1 MIVIVITGGI
11 GSGKTAVTD
20 YLISKGYKVIDTD
33 LMAHEITSKN
43 GKAISY
49 IRDIFGEDYILED
62 GSMDREKI
70 RKLVYQDESKKKLLE
85 KGTTDIIISDT
96 QKMIEDYRKK
106 GLEILFVDIPLFFEN
121 GGENE
126 KYFDKIWLVC
136 SDIEKR
142 VKRIKK
148 RDNLDEHMI
157 KKIME
162 KQMPDKD
169 KEIKSDVV
177 INNSG
182 TIEELHRKIDSL
194 LFNLKEN
201 N

>member
-49 IRDIFGEDYILED
+49 IRDVFGEEYILKD

-70 RKLVYQDESKKKLLE
+70 RKLVYKDENKKKLLE

-96 QKMIEDYRKK
+96 KKMIEDYRKK
-106 GLEILFVDIPLFFEN
+106 GLEILFVAIPLFFEN

-142 VKRIKK
+142 LKRIKK
-148 RDNLDEHMI
+148 RDNLNEYMI

-177 INNSG
+177 IKNSG

>member
-49 IRDIFGEDYILED
+49 IRDVFGEEYILKD
-62 GSMDREKI
+62 GSMNREKI
-70 RKLVYQDESKKKLLE
+70 RKLVYQDEIKKKLLE

-96 QKMIEDYRKK
+96 KKMIEDYRKK
-106 GLEILFVDIPLFFEN
+106 GLEILFVAIPLFFEN

-142 VKRIKK
+142 LKRIKK

-177 INNSG
+177 IKNSG

-194 LFNLKEN
+194 LFNLNEN

>member
-49 IRDIFGEDYILED
+49 IRDVFGEEYILKD
-62 GSMDREKI
+62 GSMNREKI

-96 QKMIEDYRKK
+96 KKMIEDYRKK
-106 GLEILFVDIPLFFEN
+106 GLEILFVAIPLFFEN

-136 SDIEKR
+136 SDMEKR
-142 VKRIKK
+142 LKRIKK
-148 RDNLDEHMI
+148 RDNLDEYMI

-177 INNSG
+177 IKNSG

-194 LFNLKEN
+194 LFNLNEN

>member
-33 LMAHEITSKN
+33 IMAHEITSKN

-49 IRDIFGEDYILED
+49 IRDVFGEEYILKD

-70 RKLVYQDESKKKLLE
+70 RKLVYQDENKKKLLE

-96 QKMIEDYRKK
+96 KKMIEDYRKK
-106 GLEILFVDIPLFFEN
+106 GLEILFVAIPLFFEN
-121 GGENE
+121 RGEKE

-142 VKRIKK
+142 LKRIKK

-177 INNSG
+177 IKNSG

>member
-96 QKMIEDYRKK
+96 KKMIEDYRKK
-106 GLEILFVDIPLFFEN
+106 GLEILFVAIPLFFESE
-121 GGENE
+121 GEKE

-142 VKRIKK
+142 LKRIKK

-157 KKIME
+157 KNIME

-177 INNSG
+177 IKNSG

>member
-49 IRDIFGEDYILED
+49 IRDVFGEEYILKD

-70 RKLVYQDESKKKLLE
+70 RKLVYKDENKKKLLE

-96 QKMIEDYRKK
+96 KKMIEDYRKK
-106 GLEILFVDIPLFFEN
+106 GLEILFVAIPLFFEN
-121 GGENE
+121 GGKND

-142 VKRIKK
+142 LKRIKK
-148 RDNLDEHMI
+148 RDNLDEYMI

-177 INNSG
+177 IKNSG

-194 LFNLKEN
+194 LFNLNEN

>member
-49 IRDIFGEDYILED
+49 IRDVFGEEYILKD

-70 RKLVYQDESKKKLLE
+70 RKLVYQDEKKKKLLE

-96 QKMIEDYRKK
+96 KKMIEDYRKK
-106 GLEILFVDIPLFFEN
+106 GLKILFVAIPLFFEN

-148 RDNLDEHMI
+148 RDNLDEYMI

-169 KEIKSDVV
+169 KEIKSDIV
-177 INNSG
+177 IKNSG

>member
-49 IRDIFGEDYILED
+49 IRDVFGEEYILKN
-62 GSMDREKI
+62 GSMNREKI

-96 QKMIEDYRKK
+96 KKMIEDYRKK
-106 GLEILFVDIPLFFEN
+106 GLEILFVAIPLFFEN

-142 VKRIKK
+142 LKRIKK
-148 RDNLDEHMI
+148 RDNLDEYMI

-177 INNSG
+177 IKNSG

>member
-49 IRDIFGEDYILED
+49 IRDVFGEEYILKD
-62 GSMDREKI
+62 GSMNREKI

-96 QKMIEDYRKK
+96 KKMIEDYRKK
-106 GLEILFVDIPLFFEN
+106 GLEILFVAIPLFFEN

-142 VKRIKK
+142 LKRIKK
-148 RDNLDEHMI
+148 RDNLDEYMI

-177 INNSG
+177 IKNSG

-194 LFNLKEN
+194 LFNLNEN

>member
-49 IRDIFGEDYILED
+49 IRDVFGEEYILKD
-62 GSMDREKI
+62 GSMNREKI

-96 QKMIEDYRKK
+96 KKMIEDYRKK
-106 GLEILFVDIPLFFEN
+106 GLEILFVAIPLFFEN

-142 VKRIKK
+142 FKRIKK

-177 INNSG
+177 IKNSG

-194 LFNLKEN
+194 LFNLNEN

>member
-177 INNSG
+177 IKNSG

>member
-49 IRDIFGEDYILED
+49 IRDVFGEEYILKD

-96 QKMIEDYRKK
+96 KKMIEDYRKK
-106 GLEILFVDIPLFFEN
+106 GLEILFVAIPLFFEN

-142 VKRIKK
+142 LKRIKK
-148 RDNLDEHMI
+148 RDNLDEYMI
-157 KKIME
+157 KNIME

-177 INNSG
+177 IKNSG

-194 LFNLKEN
+194 LFNLNEN

>member
-70 RKLVYQDESKKKLLE
+70 RKLVYQDVSKKKLLE

-177 INNSG
+177 IKNSG

>member
-33 LMAHEITSKN
+33 IMAHEITSKN

-49 IRDIFGEDYILED
+49 IRDVFGEEYILKD

-96 QKMIEDYRKK
+96 KKMIEDYRKK
-106 GLEILFVDIPLFFEN
+106 GLEILFVAIPLFFEN

-148 RDNLDEHMI
+148 RDNLNEYMI

-177 INNSG
+177 IKNSG

>member
-33 LMAHEITSKN
+33 IMAHEITSKN

-49 IRDIFGEDYILED
+49 IRDVFGEEYILKD

-70 RKLVYQDESKKKLLE
+70 RNLVYQDESKKKLLE

-96 QKMIEDYRKK
+96 KKMIEDYRKK
-106 GLEILFVDIPLFFEN
+106 GLEILFVAIPLFFEN
-121 GGENE
+121 EGEKE

-136 SDIEKR
+136 SDVEKR
-142 VKRIKK
+142 LKRIKK
-148 RDNLDEHMI
+148 RDNLDEYMI

-177 INNSG
+177 IKNSG

-194 LFNLKEN
+194 LFNIKEN

>member
-49 IRDIFGEDYILED
+49 IRDVFGEEYILKD
-62 GSMDREKI
+62 GSMNREKI

-96 QKMIEDYRKK
+96 KKMIEDYRKK
-106 GLEILFVDIPLFFEN
+106 GLEILFVAIPLFFES
-121 GGENE
+121 GGEKE

-142 VKRIKK
+142 LKRIKK

-177 INNSG
+177 IKNSG

>member
-49 IRDIFGEDYILED
+49 IRDVFGEEYILKD

-70 RKLVYQDESKKKLLE
+70 RKLVYKDENKKKLLE

-96 QKMIEDYRKK
+96 KKMIEDYRKK
-106 GLEILFVDIPLFFEN
+106 GLEILFVAIPLFFEN

-148 RDNLDEHMI
+148 RDNLNEYMI

-177 INNSG
+177 IKNSG

>member
-49 IRDIFGEDYILED
+49 IRDVFGEEYILKD

-70 RKLVYQDESKKKLLE
+70 RKLVYKDENKKKLLE

-96 QKMIEDYRKK
+96 KKMIEDYRKK
-106 GLEILFVDIPLFFEN
+106 GLEILFVAIPLFFEN

-142 VKRIKK
+142 LKRIKK
-148 RDNLDEHMI
+148 RDNLNEYMI

-169 KEIKSDVV
+169 KEIKSDIV
-177 INNSG
+177 IKNSG

-194 LFNLKEN
+194 LFNLNEN

>member
-49 IRDIFGEDYILED
+49 IRDVFGEEYILKD

-96 QKMIEDYRKK
+96 KKMIDYYRKK
-106 GLEILFVDIPLFFEN
+106 GLEILFVAIPLFF
-121 GGENE
+121 
-126 KYFDKIWLVC
+126 
-136 SDIEKR
+136 
-142 VKRIKK
+142 
-148 RDNLDEHMI
+148 
-157 KKIME
+157 
-162 KQMPDKD
+162 
-169 KEIKSDVV
+169 
-177 INNSG
+177 
-182 TIEELHRKIDSL
+182 
-194 LFNLKEN
+194 
-201 N
+201 

>member
-49 IRDIFGEDYILED
+49 IRDVFGEEYILKD

-70 RKLVYQDESKKKLLE
+70 RKLVYKDENKKKLLE

-96 QKMIEDYRKK
+96 KKMIEDYRKK
-106 GLEILFVDIPLFFEN
+106 GLEILFVAIPLFFEN

-126 KYFDKIWLVC
+126 KYFDKLWLVC

-148 RDNLDEHMI
+148 RDNLNEYMI

-177 INNSG
+177 IKNSG

>member
-49 IRDIFGEDYILED
+49 IRDVFGEEYILKD
-62 GSMDREKI
+62 GSMNREKI

-96 QKMIEDYRKK
+96 KKMIENYRKK
-106 GLEILFVDIPLFFEN
+106 GLEILFVAIPLFFEN

-148 RDNLDEHMI
+148 RDNLDEYMI

-177 INNSG
+177 IKNSG

>member
-70 RKLVYQDESKKKLLE
+70 RKLVYQDGSKKKLLE

-96 QKMIEDYRKK
+96 KKMIEDYRKK
-106 GLEILFVDIPLFFEN
+106 GLEILFVAIPLFFEN

-136 SDIEKR
+136 SDMEKR
-142 VKRIKK
+142 LKRIKK
-148 RDNLDEHMI
+148 RDNLDEYMI

-177 INNSG
+177 IKNSG

-194 LFNLKEN
+194 LFNLNEN

>member
-49 IRDIFGEDYILED
+49 IRDVFGEEYILKD

-96 QKMIEDYRKK
+96 KKMIEDYRKK
-106 GLEILFVDIPLFFEN
+106 GLEILFVAIPLFFEN

-142 VKRIKK
+142 LKRIKK

-177 INNSG
+177 IKNSG

-194 LFNLKEN
+194 LFNLNEN

>member
-49 IRDIFGEDYILED
+49 IRDVFGEEYILKD
-62 GSMDREKI
+62 GSMNREKI

-96 QKMIEDYRKK
+96 KKMIEDYRKK
-106 GLEILFVDIPLFFEN
+106 GLEILFVAIPLFFEN

-148 RDNLDEHMI
+148 RDNLDEYMI

-177 INNSG
+177 IKNSG